1 MTRYFTR
8 ASAIT
13 LAGGLFFAVLPL
25 VATSFGEEYFISL
38 FSRILIYAIAAVSL
52 DLLIGYGGMISLG
65 HAAYVGL
72 GAYVVGILYQHSS
85 EGQPLFGLLPGSE
98 NALVVWPLAV
108 LIAAVFALVIG
119 SLCLRTSGMHFIM
132 ITLAFAQMLYYFF
145 VGLEQYGGDDGLSI
159 FSRNQVPVLDL
170 NSDIQFY
177 YLCLFFL
184 AVYLIFVHRLVHSR
198 FGLVIRGANSNNRRI
213 QAIGIH
219 SYRYRLVCFAIAGA
233 GGGLAGALLA
243 NQTEFVSP
251 GLLNWTLSGELMVMV
266 LLGGLGS
273 LFGPVLGA
281 TIFLLL
287 EEVLAM
293 YTEHWMVYLG
303 PFLVIVVIFAK
314 HGLFGLLAGKEDQ
327 DE

>member
-1 MTRYFTR
+1 MSWESSTST
-8 ASAIT
+8 AST
-13 LAGGLFFAVLPL
+13 G
-25 VATSFGEEYFISL
+25 
-38 FSRILIYAIAAVSL
+38 
-52 DLLIGYGGMISLG
+52 
-65 HAAYVGL
+65 
-72 GAYVVGILYQHSS
+72 SS
-85 EGQPLFGLLPGSE
+85 LFGLLPGSE

-108 LIAAVFALVIG
+108 FIAAVFALVIG

-159 FSRNQVPVLDL
+159 FSRNRLPVLDL

-287 EEVLAM
+287 EEILAM

-314 HGLFGLLAGKEDQ
+314 HGLFGLSDRQGEP
-327 DE
+327 E